1 LEKARQIDSSETWCI
16 EDLFDLK
23 WYLSNPILL
32 KCQGIAED
40 HCYFQEFIA
49 KVLLRNM
56 CIIHIISFSS
66 LCQGS
71 TFLLPPPP
79 SGLLYGEKTEKI
91 APAAPKYFPLRGSK
105 FTHIFKGGGG
115 RSQLLVS
122 PLLCAS
128 FLI

>member
-23 WYLSNPILL
+23 WYLWNPIIL
-32 KCQGIAED
+32 KCQGIAEV

-79 SGLLYGEKTEKI
+79 LRATLRGKTEKLRLRRQNI
-91 APAAPKYFPLRGSK
+91 FLCGAVNSHIFLRGGEE
-105 FTHIFKGGGG
+105 FNF
-115 RSQLLVS
+115 
-122 PLLCAS
+122 
-128 FLI
+128 